1 MKSILIFLLLLLVSA
16 GLLFSL
22 LLLKVLPK
30 KLRPGILGFSALMLS
45 FTAQNAS
52 GAEVICYM
60 QPNPNLAPG
69 VNDKTE
75 VKDTAEWKQFKY
87 VYSIVVDYIAKNQFD
102 EKAYKLLAESM
113 QEVELY
119 LDTLVQKK
127 MMTKPVADC
136 LKTGINQQMASYD
149 GVKNGVSCY
158 IPVMTPEFERSMT
171 LSNVVGRQ
179 VEIKKLQ
186 LKGDLLNS
194 ATVEQI
200 EFSMFGGVEKY
211 LSSSELELYKNLIKD
226 IAGL

>member
-1 MKSILIFLLLLLVSA
+1 MKSTIFFLLLLLVTVV
-16 GLLFSL
+16 LLFAL
-22 LLLKVLPK
+22 LLLRVLPK
-30 KLRPGILGFSALMLS
+30 KLRLGVLGFSALMLS
-45 FTAQNAS
+45 LTAQTAN
-52 GAEVICYM
+52 GAEVTCYR

-69 VNDKTE
+69 VNDKTD
-75 VKDTAEWKQFKY
+75 VKATAEWKQFKH

-102 EKAYKLLAESM
+102 KNAYALLADSM
-113 QEVELY
+113 QEAELY
-119 LDTLVQKK
+119 LDTLVQQN

-158 IPVMTPEFERSMT
+158 IPIITPEFERSMT

-179 VEIKKLQ
+179 VEIKKIQ
-186 LKGDLLNS
+186 MKGDLLNS

-200 EFSMFGGVEKY
+200 EYSMFSGVEKY
-211 LSSSELELYKNLIKD
+211 LSSSELELYRNLIKD